1 MVYTLSRALVPV
13 DVEEFVHR
21 PVPPERSTSGLR
33 IALIKIGVVI
43 ALPAF
48 LTGAEIGSEL
58 GLSRA
63 AISIVSGCLVL
74 SFICVLTG
82 RVAARSRLPTAVIV
96 QFAFGTQG
104 AKLVNLSLALT
115 LLGWFSVT
123 VELFAQAARQLLST
137 WVDLGNAGYA
147 ILGGSL
153 MVLTTIF
160 GFKGLSRLSTLA
172 VPLMLAVLCAMAVY
186 AAGNSQSF
194 SLDSGTGAG
203 LTLGLAISAVV
214 GGPAAGTVIF
224 PDFARFAYSVKD
236 GYTAA
241 ILSYAIAM
249 PLVLLLV
256 SVTAIAAGEKD
267 LVILISSLGF
277 GLSALIFLVL
287 VSWTTNAGNLYSS
300 SLYLSNIFASIE
312 HRLVVLMAGAL
323 GVAAALLGIT
333 DYFIPFLVALGISVP
348 PIAGIYVT
356 DYFLRGQR
364 YEVEA
369 LEHNVKVGIPAILGW
384 LSGIAIAY
392 WSSKGE
398 IVLTSIPACD
408 SILTSAL
415 IFALL
420 SRVPRWIGELRK

>member
-33 IALIKIGVVI
+33 I

-123 VELFAQAARQLLST
+123 VELFAQAARQLLAT

-160 GFKGLSRLSTLA
+160 GFKGLSRLST
-172 VPLMLAVLCAMAVY
+172 LAVLCAMAVY

-300 SLYLSNIFASIE
+300 SLYPSNIFASIE

-392 WSSKGE
+392 WSAKGE
-398 IVLTSIPACD
+398 IVPTSIPACD

-420 SRVPRWIGELRK
+420 SRVPRWIGQLRK